1 MKKVP
6 FAPQL
11 LALCATALLAGL
23 TGFAPS
29 ANAQT
34 ITLPPNGD
42 NQRSEV
48 TQYIGAIANIHVR
61 YNSPN
66 VTGPNGE
73 DRRGN
78 IWGDVVPYGLTDLGF
93 GMGPTSPW
101 RAGANENTV
110 ITLSH
115 DMQVEGK
122 LLPAGAYGFHL
133 IPQENGP
140 WTAIFNK
147 NSEAWG
153 SYAYSASEDALR
165 VNVSPRAHEHTEWLT
180 YDFIDRQ
187 PNAALLAMRWEA
199 IEVPIRFEVPDITD
213 LYLQQIRRDLS
224 GGNGFA
230 WQAHEQAAQ
239 FCLHNKTNLEEAL
252 VWAENAVSMPFIGEA
267 NFTTLKT
274 KADVLQALGRSDEAK
289 AALNKAI
296 EHPSAQAGAIH
307 QYGRQLLSRGEK
319 DEALRIFTYNHERY
333 KGAWPTHVGMMRGL
347 SATGD
352 YKNALKHAKLALEQ
366 APDPL
371 NKSSLEQAI
380 KKLEN
385 NQDVN

>member
-1 MKKVP
+1 MKKAP
-6 FAPQL
+6 FAPL
-11 LALCATALLAGL
+11 FLALCATALLPSL
-23 TGFAPS
+23 TGLAPS
-29 ANAQT
+29 ASAQT
-34 ITLPPNGD
+34 ITLPPSGD

-48 TQYIGAIANIHVR
+48 TQYIGSIANIHVR
-61 YNSPN
+61 YHSPD

-73 DRRGN
+73 DRRGK
-78 IWGDVVPYGLTDLGF
+78 IWGDVVPYGVTDLGF
-93 GMGPTSPW
+93 GIGPTSPW

-115 DMQVEGK
+115 DLQVEGK

-133 IPQENGP
+133 IAQENGP
-140 WTAIFNK
+140 WTAIFSK
-147 NSEAWG
+147 NAEAWG
-153 SYAYSASEDALR
+153 SYSYTASDDALR
-165 VNVSPRAHEHTEWLT
+165 VDVLPRAHEHTEWLT
-180 YDFIDRQ
+180 YAFIDRK
-187 PNAALLAMRWEA
+187 PASAVLAMRWEA
-199 IEVPIRFEVPDITD
+199 VELPIRFEVPDINA

-239 FCLHNKTNLEEAL
+239 FCVQNKTNLQEAL
-252 VWAENAVSMPFIGEA
+252 IWAENAVSMPFIGEA

-289 AALNKAI
+289 ATLNQAI
-296 EHPSAQAGAIH
+296 EHPTAQADAIH

-319 DEALRIFTYNHERY
+319 DEALRVFTLNYTRN

-352 YKNALKHAKLALEQ
+352 FKNALKHAKLALEQ

-371 NKSSLEQAI
+371 NKTTLQGAVERLQQGLAV
-380 KKLEN
+380 E
-385 NQDVN
+385 